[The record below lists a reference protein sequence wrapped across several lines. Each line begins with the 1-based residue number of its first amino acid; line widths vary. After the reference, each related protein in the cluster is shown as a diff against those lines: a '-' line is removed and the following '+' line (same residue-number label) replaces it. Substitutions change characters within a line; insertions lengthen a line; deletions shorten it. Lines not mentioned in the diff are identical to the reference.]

1 MAQKKET
8 TKKTAAAPKKETAAA
23 TKKKTAAVK
32 KETAAAPK
40 KKTAAAKKET
50 AVAPKKKAEQKPLDP
65 VFLTPFDRYLLAKS
79 TNYKVYQKMGAHPAK
94 HEGKNGMHFAV
105 WAPHAKA
112 VSIVCDRNQ
121 WDPKANYMI
130 PLEKS
135 GIYEGFI
142 EGMGFGEVYK
152 YAILTKKGDILYK
165 ADPYAFSAEFRPGT
179 ASKTADIAGYKWG
192 DAKWMTE
199 RASKGTFDQPMAIYE
214 VHLGSWLKR
223 ENYDDEDGFMNYR

>member
-1 MAQKKET
+1 MVQKKET
-8 TKKTAAAPKKETAAA
+8 TKKTAA
-23 TKKKTAAVK
+23 KTVK
-32 KETAAAPK
+32 KAAAAPK
-40 KKTAAAKKET
+40 KKET
-50 AVAPKKKAEQKPLDP
+50 AKKPLDP

-79 TNYKVYQKMGAHPAK
+79 TNYKVYQKMGAHPAVLD
-94 HEGKNGMHFAV
+94 GKKGMHFAV

-121 WDPKANYMI
+121 WDPKANYML

-135 GIYEGFI
+135 GIFEGFI

-152 YAILTKKGDILYK
+152 YAILTKKDEVLYK
-165 ADPYAFSAEFRPGT
+165 ADPYAFSAELRPGT
-179 ASKTADIAGYKWG
+179 ASKTADISGYKWG

-214 VHLGSWLKR
+214 CHLGSWLKR
-223 ENYDDEDGFMNYR
+223 ENYEDEDGLDRKSVV